1 MESDNE
7 SFDSM
12 SSFDDWYDRIQH
24 LDDWNP
30 LNRIEDYDI
39 ESGRPWKIIQE
50 EEFQKITS
58 LSTEELF
65 SYINHAVRTNWFE
78 ITLNHSAV
86 YQYEFIFGMTG
97 PDAANEYEKTLMSI
111 VMKLKNRLE
120 EEVQISGDI
129 QNVREVMAGNISVS
143 DHTALFCVHNR
154 MRKTARA
161 SKIRRYEEKMT
172 YFIKNI
178 EAVFQMHHWSLQK
191 WEEEQRLEARRTRK
205 RRAPERLNITST
217 RKKSYH

>member
-7 SFDSM
+7 SIDSM
-12 SSFDDWYDRIQH
+12 SSFDDYYDRIRH

-30 LNRIEDYDI
+30 LNRIEDYDTVT
-39 ESGRPWKIIQE
+39 GRPWKIIQE

-65 SYINHAVRTNWFE
+65 SYISHAVRSNWFE
-78 ITLNHSAV
+78 IELNHKAV

-178 EAVFQMHHWSLQK
+178 EAVFQMHHMVLQK
-191 WEEEQRLEARRTRK
+191 QEERERLEARRSRK